1 MYYQAITFL
10 QFFFTFISDDLDG
23 AVNGVAD
30 DLEKQKINDAQGEGT
45 LVTWIKIG
53 DCCQLQQLE
62 TYHQSQLC

>member
-10 QFFFTFISDDLDG
+10 QFFCTFISEDLDG

-45 LVTWIKIG
+45 RFIL
-53 DCCQLQQLE
+53 L
-62 TYHQSQLC
+62 